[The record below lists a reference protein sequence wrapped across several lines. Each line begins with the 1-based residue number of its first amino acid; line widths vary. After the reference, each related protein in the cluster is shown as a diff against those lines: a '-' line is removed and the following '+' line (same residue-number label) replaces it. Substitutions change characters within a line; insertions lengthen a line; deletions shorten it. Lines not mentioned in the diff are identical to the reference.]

1 MGREVNE
8 PRFQGV
14 KKALSIEDRFEMHE
28 HDVIV
33 IGAGGA
39 GLRAA
44 IEASANGA
52 TVALICKS
60 LLGKAHTVMAEG
72 GVAAALANVDKDD
85 NWETHFKDTM
95 FGGKYVNNYR
105 MAELHAKEAPERVI
119 ELEKWGAVFDRTK
132 EGKIIQRAFGGHK
145 YKRLSHVGD
154 RTGLEMIRTL
164 QDKGVHMEIDVFME
178 CTITKLLKD
187 GDRIAGAFGYWRES
201 GKFVVFKGKSVVLA
215 TGGIGK
221 MYKVTSNS
229 WEYTADG
236 QILAYNAG
244 AELIDTEFVQF
255 HPTGMI
261 WPPGVIGILVTEA
274 VRGEGGILT
283 NNKGERFMK
292 KYDPE
297 RMELSTRDVVA
308 RAIYTENKEGRGS
321 PHSGAFL
328 DISHKGGAY
337 VKKKLPSMYHQFK
350 ELADVDI
357 TKEPMEVG
365 PTAHYTMGGVRV
377 NADTAMT
384 CVPGLFAAGEVAA
397 GLHGANRLGG
407 NSLSDLLVFG
417 RRAGLYAAEYAKKNS
432 GAVKINE
439 SDVLSGEKE
448 MSYFFEKESGENP
461 YTVHGDLQNLMQNN
475 VGIFRIE
482 NDLKAAIDGLK
493 KLKDRTKNV
502 KIEGSRMYNPGWHMA
517 YDLQN
522 MITYATA
529 LTQCAL
535 QRKESR
541 GAHSRL
547 DYPNPNPEDAKWNSI
562 VKKGNNGEMIISKE
576 PILGMPSDIKW
587 LLESDRE
594 KIVKYSNLFSGVT
607 V

>member
-1 MGREVNE
+1 M
-8 PRFQGV
+8 
-14 KKALSIEDRFEMHE
+14 SIVDRFEIHE
-28 HDVIV
+28 YDVLV

-44 IEASANGA
+44 IEASASGA
-52 TVALICKS
+52 KVALICKS

-72 GVAAALANVDKDD
+72 GIAAALANVDKED

-95 FGGKYVNNYR
+95 FGGKYVNNYK
-105 MAELHAKEAPERVI
+105 MAELHAKESPERVL
-119 ELEKWGAVFDRTK
+119 ELERWGALFDRTK
-132 EGKIIQRAFGGHK
+132 EGKILQRAFGGHK

-164 QDKGVHMEIDVFME
+164 QDKGVHMGIDVFME

-187 GDRIAGAFGYWRES
+187 GDRIAGAFGYWREN
-201 GKFVVFKGKSVVLA
+201 GKFVLFKGKAVVIA

-236 QILAYNAG
+236 QVLAYNTG
-244 AELIDTEFVQF
+244 AELIDCEFVQF

-274 VRGEGGILT
+274 VRGEGGLLK
-283 NNKGERFMK
+283 NNKGERFME

-308 RAIYTENKEGRGS
+308 RAIYTENKEGRGT
-321 PHSGAFL
+321 PHGGAFL
-328 DISHKGGAY
+328 DISHRGADY
-337 VKKKLPSMYHQFK
+337 IKKKLPSMYHQFK

-357 TKEPMEVG
+357 TKGPMEVG
-365 PTAHYTMGGVRV
+365 PTCHYTMGGIRV
-377 NADTAMT
+377 NADTAET

-417 RRAGLYAAEYAKKNS
+417 RRAGFYAAEFAKKNNLPK
-432 GAVKINE
+432 VND
-439 SDVLSGEKE
+439 SDVTQGEKE
-448 MSYFFEKESGENP
+448 MVRFFEHSGENP
-461 YTVHGDLQNLMQNN
+461 YSVHIELQNLMQNN

-482 NDLKAAIDGLK
+482 EDLNKAVKGLEL
-493 KLKDRTKNV
+493 LKEKARNV

-517 YDLQN
+517 YDLGN
-522 MITYATA
+522 MITYAQAVTK
-529 LTQCAL
+529 CAL
-535 QRKESR
+535 QREDSR
-541 GAHSRL
+541 GAHTRL
-547 DYPNPNPEDAKWNSI
+547 DYPNPNPEDAKWNSL
-562 VKKGNNGEMIISKE
+562 VKKDNNGEMLVSKVPVMEVPREIIKV
-576 PILGMPSDIKW
+576 
-587 LLESDRE
+587 LESE
-594 KIVKYSNLFSGVT
+594 KDKIAKYSNLLKGAGAKV
-607 V
+607 